1 MERFSIKDI
10 VEGLQSIKERM
21 DECGCSDN
29 KEENAVDAALYF
41 ISNMTNLQ
49 MALYDARSTECVSD
63 IVSEQLCFD
72 DKLGI
77 IVPSEFVKCE
87 GCMFDEERID
97 KDNDCPEVFKPWLM
111 KKVIE

>member
-1 MERFSIKDI
+1 MERFSINEI

-21 DECGCSDN
+21 DGCGCSDN

-49 MALYDARSTECVSD
+49 MALYDARSREYVSD
-63 IVSEQLCFD
+63 VVSVQLCFD
-72 DKLGI
+72 DKLGCI
-77 IVPSEFVKCE
+77 MAGDLVECDN
-87 GCMFDEERID
+87 CMFNEEN
-97 KDNDCPEVFKPWLM
+97 KDCPEVFKSWLM